1 MRFIPNLLCIFR
13 IFCAPLFILSISNN
27 LKILSIFVLSI
38 GAISD
43 FFDGYIARKFKVESK
58 VGELLDPLADKIFTN
73 AVLWGIFLYNGN
85 HYPIL
90 LVAMFMTIRDLLL
103 LLGSIFAILK
113 HIKSELKP
121 IYLSK
126 ICTAIVF
133 VLCFLNLILD
143 PNSPILNILG
153 TVSICLIIIT
163 SFIYVKRFRDFK
175 IKLI

>member
-1 MRFIPNLLCIFR
+1 MMRFIPNLLCIFR
-13 IFCAPLFILSISNN
+13 IFCAPLFILFISNN
-27 LKILSIFVLSI
+27 LKILSILILSI

-58 VGELLDPLADKIFTN
+58 VGELLDPLADKIFANTI
-73 AVLWGIFLYNGN
+73 LWGIFLYNG
-85 HYPIL
+85 HPSPIL
-90 LVAMFMTIRDLLL
+90 LVAMFMTIRDLFL

-113 HIKSELKP
+113 RVKSELKP

-126 ICTAIVF
+126 ICTALVF

-143 PNSPILNILG
+143 SNSPILNILG

-163 SFIYVKRFRDFK
+163 SFIYVKRFRK
-175 IKLI
+175 CK